1 MASRETT
8 CQAGQP
14 TRSLLTER
22 NQRSARRTAVRGG
35 FGGRLAVRGEGT
47 ERGVL
52 RHRQAGVGEASDRL
66 DCGIA
71 GLAVPTGSSSAADAG
86 HAPTISYGL
95 HTFHIRVAHLGL
107 VLHGSA

>member
-1 MASRETT
+1 M
-8 CQAGQP
+8 
-14 TRSLLTER
+14 
-22 NQRSARRTAVRGG
+22 VG

-71 GLAVPTGSSSAADAG
+71 NFEVPAGSSSATGAG
-86 HAPTISYGL
+86 CAPAISYGL
-95 HTFHIRVAHLGL
+95 HTVRVRVAHLGR

>member
-1 MASRETT
+1 MEQVREN
-8 CQAGQP
+8 AHRP
-14 TRSLLTER
+14 
-22 NQRSARRTAVRGG
+22 AVRGG
-35 FGGRLAVRGEGT
+35 FGGWLAVRGEGT

-52 RHRQAGVGEASDRL
+52 RHRQADVGEASDRL

-71 GLAVPTGSSSAADAG
+71 GLEVSAGSLSAADAG
-86 HAPTISYGL
+86 HAPAISYGL